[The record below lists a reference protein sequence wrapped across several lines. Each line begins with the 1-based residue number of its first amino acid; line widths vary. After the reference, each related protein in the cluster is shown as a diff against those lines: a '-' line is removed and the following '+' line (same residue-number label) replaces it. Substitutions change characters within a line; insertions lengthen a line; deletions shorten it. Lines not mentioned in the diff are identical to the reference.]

1 MGLRQVA
8 ISALALALLFTPSH
22 AVVLKSGGAAAG
34 VSFGTWEPLNW
45 TPDFVA
51 VYRIENSSD
60 LGENE
65 SLTSCGS
72 DCDLTGTNVS
82 SSTSDPIEGLRYL
95 DPDSAAADVS
105 MSCDADG
112 SGCTALDINTGNLTW
127 GGWVNYRGDNVHI
140 GGVNNNMVV
149 IGQYDLNSEGTSD
162 DTGYA
167 MTTAAFGAPAV
178 SCFVD
183 DTQLQITNVTGTST
197 TTDPGFNAWYHFVCR
212 YTADSELELIKNDTV
227 EATTTSGLSM
237 SAADSDF
244 FAPSTYGVNTGGL
257 NWEADELF
265 VYAGLLTDKDICR
278 ICSCGINGEG
288 CSCSASSNTSYVS
301 TGVNSSNCGS
311 CTLPDCNGE
320 LGAS

>member
-65 SLTSCGS
+65 ILTSCGS
-72 DCDLTGTNVS
+72 DCDLSGTNVS

-95 DPDSAAADVS
+95 DPDSSATDVS

-112 SGCTALDINTGNLTW
+112 SGCTDLNINTGNLTW
-127 GGWVNYRGDNVHI
+127 GGWVNYRGDNFHL
-140 GGVNNNMVV
+140 GGINSNQLV
-149 IGQYDLNSEGTSD
+149 IGQYDLNSSGTSD

-167 MTTAAFGAPAV
+167 LTTAAFGDPAV

-183 DTQLQITNVTGTST
+183 DTQLQITTVTGTG
-197 TTDPGFNAWYHFVCR
+197 DPDNALLSVWHHFVCR
-212 YTADSELELIKNDTV
+212 YTADSKLEVIQNDTV
-227 EATTTSGLSM
+227 EATSTSGLSM

-257 NWEADELF
+257 NWESDELF

-288 CSCSASSNTSYVS
+288 CSCSASSNASYVS
-301 TGVNSSNCGS
+301 TGLNSSNCGS
-311 CTLPDCNGE
+311 CTLPDCNGA